1 MNTDDTRAF
10 SLLKT
15 PAYNGTYS
23 SLLRIFNF
31 FSKIIKLLVCGALDL
46 TDGGGS
52 LIFAVLIK
60 SRSRSSREGTPGWA
74 IEFPFCWE
82 GLGALVRHGR
92 LKMLLNCSYWSQDT
106 FREQFKV
113 SHVMVIVKLE
123 PPGRGHWPMVSTWPL
138 RPLTMWICPY
148 CSDLKKL
155 NAKMCLIASETI
167 IMTIIQTEDTCN
179 VNKMWFWGQLYYF
192 GSISI
197 EMHCIAGC

>member
-1 MNTDDTRAF
+1 MMSSRFIFCRKDFFTLWTFKIHFISRI
-10 SLLKT
+10 SCEQVT
-15 PAYNGTYS
+15 ICI

-92 LKMLLNCSYWSQDT
+92 LKMLLNCSNWSQDT

-138 RPLTMWICPY
+138 RPLIMWIRP
-148 CSDLKKL
+148 
-155 NAKMCLIASETI
+155 
-167 IMTIIQTEDTCN
+167 
-179 VNKMWFWGQLYYF
+179 
-192 GSISI
+192 
-197 EMHCIAGC
+197 